1 MTLEQIQQVADEV
14 TPCRWLG
21 KVSKVIGL
29 VVESAGPQVSVGEMC
44 EIRSLHQP
52 HPVIAEVVG
61 FREDRVLLMPL
72 GDMHG
77 ICHGDV
83 VVPSRRPIT
92 AGVGNGLLGRVLD
105 GLGRP
110 IDDKGPLQIRQ
121 QRPVHSAPT
130 APLQRQRIT
139 EALATGIRA
148 IDTLFTIGKGQRMG
162 IFSGSGVGKS
172 ILLGDIAKHTHASV
186 NVIALIGERGREI
199 RNFIED
205 NLQDALGHTVI
216 IAATSDQP
224 ALVRVKAAFL
234 ATTIAEYFRDEGH
247 DVLLMMDSVT
257 RFANAQREI
266 GLAVGEPPATRGYTP
281 SVFALLPRLL
291 ERCGLDR
298 NGSITGLYTVLVDG
312 DDLNEPV
319 SDAIRGILDG
329 HMVLSR
335 QLASRGHFP
344 AIDVHASISRVMHDV
359 VTEEQVAAARQLLA
373 IAYKHREAEDIISIG
388 AYHQGSNPEIDH
400 AIAMIGPIN
409 EFLCQGIGECGDM
422 PRDVERMTELAYRTP
437 ETAPVGT

>member
-1 MTLEQIQQVADEV
+1 MTLEKIQRIADEIA
-14 TPCRWLG
+14 PCRWLG

-29 VVESAGPQVSVGEMC
+29 VVESAGPQASVGEMC
-44 EIRSLHQP
+44 EIRSSHQP
-52 HPVIAEVVG
+52 QPVIAEVVG
-61 FREDRVLLMPL
+61 FREDRTLLMPL
-72 GDMHG
+72 DQMHG

-83 VVPSRRPIT
+83 VVPSKRPIMV
-92 AGVGNGLLGRVLD
+92 GVGNAVLGRVLD

-110 IDDKGPLQIRQ
+110 IDDKGALQIREE
-121 QRPVHSAPT
+121 RPVHSAPT
-130 APLQRQRIT
+130 APLQRRRIT
-139 EALATGIRA
+139 EPLITGIRA

-172 ILLGDIAKHTHASV
+172 ILLGEVARHTRASV
-186 NVIALIGERGREI
+186 NVIALIGERGREV
-199 RNFIED
+199 RNFLED
-205 NLQDALGHTVI
+205 NLQDALEHSVV

-234 ATTIAEYFRDEGH
+234 ATAIAEYFRDQGH

-298 NGSITGLYTVLVDG
+298 NGSVTGLYTVLVDG

-319 SDAIRGILDG
+319 SDAIRGVLDG

-335 QLASRGHFP
+335 QLAARGHYP
-344 AIDVHASISRVMHDV
+344 AIDIHASISRVMRDV
-359 VTEEQVAAARQLLA
+359 VPERQTAAARRLMA
-373 IAYKHREAEDIISIG
+373 IAFKHREAEDMISIG
-388 AYHQGSNPEIDH
+388 AYHKGSNPEIDH
-400 AIAMIGPIN
+400 AIEMIGPIN
-409 EFLCQGIGECGDM
+409 EFLRQGIAERGDM
-422 PRDVERMTELAYRTP
+422 ARDVERMIELAYRET
-437 ETAPVGT
+437 ETAPVRT